1 MTRAGKWLLRTTQII
16 VTGTTYGVLVG
27 MVIGKVHPVVGIELV
42 ALCVGAAIAAE
53 MVVTH

>member
-1 MTRAGKWLLRTTQII
+1 MTRAVKWLVRTIQII
-16 VTGTTYGVLVG
+16 AAGTTYGILVG

-42 ALCVGAAIAAE
+42 ALCVGATVAAE